1 MQKPGTCIEKTTTPK
16 INVNECALFKGCL
29 ETMLAIQGQQIN
41 GDLHQAGKQLLLP
54 DKIARHDIPLTYHV
68 VIAWN
73 VLPCRQ
79 QLGTIR

>member
-1 MQKPGTCIEKTTTPK
+1 MHRKKITLK
-16 INVNECALFKGCL
+16 INVNERALFKGSL
-29 ETMLAIQGQQIN
+29 QTMLAIQGQQIN

-54 DKIARHDIPLTYHV
+54 AKIGTTFPLASHV

-79 QLGTIR
+79 QLETIR